1 MTRNTLVLTSVLI
14 FVSIISG
21 CGQQPG
27 PAASKP
33 AEDPKLKSLKDAV
46 AKMTPEEQAVVEK
59 VKGMKP
65 EFNGMPS
72 GRTLAEEVND
82 YATQK
87 GAFNISVIGWVA
99 SRKSAAGRE
108 KRWRIL
114 LHYQNYTKQFV
125 TAEWEY
131 DPDTNKVYPFDQEQ
145 ARIFWSAPP
154 ADPKAA
160 KRK

>member
-1 MTRNTLVLTSVLI
+1 MRKSTLVLTSVLI
-14 FVSIISG
+14 FTAILVG

-27 PAASKP
+27 PTSSKP
-33 AEDPKLKSLKDAV
+33 AEDPKLKSIKDAV

-65 EFNGMPS
+65 EFNGMAS
-72 GRTLAEEVND
+72 KRTLAEEVD
-82 YATQK
+82 EYATQK

-99 SRKSAAGRE
+99 SRKTAAGRE
-108 KRWRIL
+108 KRWKVL
-114 LHYQNYTKQFV
+114 LHYQDYNKRFV

-131 DPDTNKVYPFDQEQ
+131 DPDTNKIYPFDQEQ
-145 ARIFWSAPP
+145 ARIFWSAPDD
-154 ADPKAA
+154 AKAPP